1 MTNPR
6 TAVDAIL
13 DSENK
18 IDGITIYPMTLARYA
33 LLELVESP
41 FVTPNVKFTIS
52 NLVPSFFICCSS
64 IDQLKGINSKNID
77 QLNDRALEWAE
88 TLPQTAIDKLIPA
101 IMESLG
107 LINKIT
113 PQNGEDQS
121 KKAAAELRRMDG

>member
-1 MTNPR
+1 MTNPK
-6 TAVDAIL
+6 TAVDTIL

-33 LLELVESP
+33 LLELIESP
-41 FVTPNVKFTIS
+41 FVTPNVKFSIS
-52 NLVPSFFICCSS
+52 NLVPSFFVCCSH

-77 QLNDRALEWAE
+77 QLNERALEWAE
-88 TLPQTAIDKLIPA
+88 TLPQTVIDKLIPA

-107 LINKIT
+107 LIKKLT

-121 KKAAAELRRMDG
+121 KKASEE

>member
-13 DSENK
+13 DSDKTIN
-18 IDGITIYPMTLARYA
+18 GITIYPMTLARYA

-41 FVTPNVKFTIS
+41 FVTPNVKFTIN
-52 NLVPSFFICCSS
+52 NLVPSFFICCSP

-88 TLPQTAIDKLIPA
+88 TLPQSAIDELIPA

-107 LINKIT
+107 LIKKLT
-113 PQNGEDQS
+113 PHNGEDKS
-121 KKAAAELRRMDG
+121 KKAAAE

>member
-1 MTNPR
+1 MTNPK

-13 DSENK
+13 DSEKTIN
-18 IDGITIYPMTLARYA
+18 GVTIYPMTLARYA

-41 FVTPNVKFTIS
+41 FVTPNVKFSIS
-52 NLVPSFFICCSS
+52 NLVPSFFICCSP
-64 IDQLKGINSKNID
+64 IDQLKGINSKNLD
-77 QLNDRALEWAE
+77 KLNDRALEWAE

-107 LINKIT
+107 LINKLT

-121 KKAAAELRRMDG
+121 KKAAAE

>member
-1 MTNPR
+1 MTNPK

-13 DSENK
+13 DSDKTIN
-18 IDGITIYPMTLARYA
+18 GITIYPMTLARYA

-41 FVTPNVKFTIS
+41 FVTPNVKFSIS
-52 NLVPSFFICCSS
+52 NLVPSFFICCAPLER
-64 IDQLKGINSKNID
+64 IKGINSKNLD
-77 QLNDRALEWAE
+77 KLNDRALEWAE

-107 LINKIT
+107 LIKKLT

-121 KKAAAELRRMDG
+121 KKAAAE

>member
-1 MTNPR
+1 MTNPK

-13 DSENK
+13 DSEEK

-121 KKAAAELRRMDG
+121 KKVAAE